1 MSSFIND
8 FNNHIQ
14 AYFISST
21 YGNETLVTNNLNHLA
36 LVQDQRTFDVS
47 VYSTNVFFVNLHK
60 LMGTGTK
67 KMALMWSAV
76 SVLEAASKWE
86 DTRLALVRDFHYLPP
101 LTNMLQEVHSGEQQQ
116 RLLALIELLTHGA
129 QLESHEPFVEAL
141 ILRLLALMEQGHG
154 HKDKTELVTLALSI
168 LVNLCY
174 RNLPM
179 TYLLTKNISV
189 SSFCGKIKELGLVAC
204 KMYIILERND
214 FMKEMDLQY
223 LLKMSFKEVRTVLA
237 SKNSF
242 ILRHVVDYLHYIR
255 QQDQHAADK
264 ENGHKQLSVKD
275 NFFRDNLKEFLDD
288 IERHSCGQLDST
300 TATNTRKKRKCTED
314 KNSSGDSASSNDV
327 MDVLFEIMECIVA
340 LEPVGPGYRKR
351 IADVA
356 LKWIATSKQSCAR
369 AVDLLR
375 VVLERSLGDK
385 DEAVRELVGACQEVL
400 TELMAMVANNTD
412 EKLTISFS
420 KLLTTMVKIQSSS
433 STTDL
438 DNVAEQFFQHVFSTI
453 LSSSGHSFNYSL
465 PDSEVRVYLWALH
478 TFNDFANLS
487 PTLWFAKV
495 GNLLKQKPVHFM
507 IARGL
512 TSGDLELT
520 EAMMQV
526 TAAVDFPR
534 REVSQMVGMLS
545 GHKRRQRSERELGQ
559 KGETA
564 GYAAPR
570 PPPAALSRDLLER
583 MSQTVSQIQDAVA
596 SGQIADV
603 STVELIEFYNCK
615 IAMETQLMAD
625 LRASLGGMSAQ
636 IGTLLH
642 QNQLQAVEIDKVQR
656 KNLPLVLKV
665 SALENEN
672 RTLEKE
678 LNHMKSA
685 TASYDRKIGQMKH
698 ELSDYI
704 RKYSEKNQQCGAL
717 AKELEMYRV
726 RDGNYEKENKRL
738 QHELNDMTKTRD
750 ESRKLLKVAE
760 DDRQKLAEQ
769 KESDKKMYESKIRER
784 EREISKRTDL
794 CQQLE
799 HQLQKRDTKIE
810 AQESELKE
818 LMGQIAVKDERI
830 AQIENELKES
840 ESIQKAIYSLMN
852 KGKK

>member
-86 DTRLALVRDFHYLPP
+86 ETRLALVRDFHYLPP
-101 LTNMLQEVHSGEQQQ
+101 LTNMLLEIHSGEQQQ

-189 SSFCGKIKELGLVAC
+189 SAFCGKIKELGLVAC

-255 QQDQHAADK
+255 QQDQHADK
-264 ENGHKQLSVKD
+264 ENGHKQLSMKD

-288 IERHSCGQLDST
+288 IERHTCGQLDST
-300 TATNTRKKRKCTED
+300 TANNTRKKRKCTED
-314 KNSSGDSASSNDV
+314 KNSSGESSSNDC

-340 LEPVGPGYRKR
+340 LEPVGPDFRKR

-356 LKWIATSKQSCAR
+356 LKWITTSKQSCAR

-375 VVLERSLGDK
+375 VVLERSQTEKDK
-385 DEAVRELVGACQEVL
+385 DEAVRELVDACQDVL
-400 TELMAMVANNTD
+400 AELMAMVTNNTD

-420 KLLTTMVKIQSSS
+420 KLLSTMVKVQSSS

-438 DNVAEQFFQHVFSTI
+438 DNVAEQFFQHVFATI
-453 LSSSGHSFNYSL
+453 LSCSGGPNSFNYSL
-465 PDSEVRVYLWALH
+465 ADSEVRIFLWALH

-526 TAAVDFPR
+526 TATVDFPR
-534 REVSQMVGMLS
+534 REVSKMVGMLS
-545 GHKRRQRSERELGQ
+545 GHKREKSSLDVGR
-559 KGETA
+559 
-564 GYAAPR
+564 AATGPM
-570 PPPAALSRDLLER
+570 PPPAALSRELLER

-596 SGQIADV
+596 SGQISDV

-615 IAMETQLMAD
+615 IAMETQLMSD
-625 LRASLGGMSAQ
+625 LRGSLGGMSAQ
-636 IGTLLH
+636 ISTLLH

-717 AKELEMYRV
+717 AKEVEMYRV

-810 AQESELKE
+810 LQETELKD
-818 LMGQIAVKDERI
+818 LLGQIAAKEERI